1 VGAGVE
7 RRQGDLQLCEQM
19 LPLKSVCWRQYII
32 KKHSI
37 TVFEK

>member
-19 LPLKSVCWRQYII
+19 LPLKSVCWRQY
-32 KKHSI
+32 H
-37 TVFEK
+37 